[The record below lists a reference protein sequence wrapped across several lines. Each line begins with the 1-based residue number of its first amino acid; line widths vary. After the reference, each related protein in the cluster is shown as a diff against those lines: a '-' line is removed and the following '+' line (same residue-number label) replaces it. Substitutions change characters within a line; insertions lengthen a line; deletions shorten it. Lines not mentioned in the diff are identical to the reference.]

1 VDLSVVGKPS
11 HPASEES
18 RRLVGLEIGAVL
30 FPLALLGFLH
40 GATSTDVLWESHAAH
55 FWLVLTAALV
65 TLGLGYA
72 VSVAARRR
80 RDARLFLIS
89 LAFIAS
95 FGFLALHALAT
106 PDVLLGKNAGFDLA
120 TPVGL
125 VVASAFAAASAMEL
139 TPARA
144 AFVVRRSHAF
154 LAGLLLLLVL
164 WGGISL
170 SETWPLDA
178 PLNGEQLDGW
188 QVFLAVVGV
197 GLFAAA
203 ALGYFR
209 LYRRR
214 REPFVLAVTFAFV
227 LLSEAMVVIAWARN
241 WHVSWWEWH
250 GLMLLAFV
258 VIVLA
263 VRHEWHEERF
273 SALYLDETLAGARDV
288 SILFADLAGFTAF
301 ASDATPE
308 SVARMLN
315 GYFGRII
322 PLMEE
327 AGGEVHQVVGDEVMV
342 IFNKAGNQPEHAA
355 LAARAGALLQ
365 EAAAGVAR
373 DHPEWPRFRAAV
385 NSGEV
390 LAGIVGG
397 SRGHRKHGVVGDTVN
412 LAARLQAEAPVGQV
426 LLGAETVR
434 RLPPGAVV
442 ERLPDFHVKGKGQP
456 VEAYLL
462 RGLGP
467 EAEPT

>member
-1 VDLSVVGKPS
+1 MSVS
-11 HPASEES
+11 AQQ
-18 RRLVGLEIGAVL
+18 
-30 FPLALLGFLH
+30 
-40 GATSTDVLWESHAAH
+40 
-55 FWLVLTAALV
+55 
-65 TLGLGYA
+65 
-72 VSVAARRR
+72 R

-106 PDVLLGKNAGFDLA
+106 PDVLLGKNAGFELA

-125 VVASAFAAASAMEL
+125 VVASAFAAASALEL
-139 TPARA
+139 STAHA
-144 AFVVRRSHAF
+144 ALVMRRSHAI
-154 LAGLLLLLVL
+154 LAGLLLLMAV
-164 WGGISL
+164 WGAISL
-170 SETWPLDA
+170 TETWPLQA
-178 PLNGEQLDGW
+178 PLSGEQLDGW
-188 QVFLAVVGV
+188 QVFLAAVGV

-214 REPFVLAVTFAFV
+214 REPFVLAVSIAFV
-227 LLSEAMVVIAWARN
+227 LLSEAMVVIAWAQN

-250 GLMLLAFV
+250 GLMLFAFV

-263 VRHEWHEERF
+263 LRHEWHEERF
-273 SALYLDETLAGARDV
+273 SAIYLDETLAGARDV

-301 ASDATPE
+301 ASDAAPE

-322 PLMEE
+322 PLMEG
-327 AGGEVHQVVGDEVMV
+327 AGGEVHQVVGDELMV
-342 IFNKAGNQPEHAA
+342 IFNKAGTQPDHAA
-355 LAARAGALLQ
+355 LAVRAAAMLQ
-365 EAAAGVAR
+365 EAAAEVGR
-373 DHPEWPRFRAAV
+373 DHPDWPRFRSAV

-412 LAARLQAEAPVGQV
+412 LAARLQTEAPVGEV
-426 LLGAETVR
+426 VLGAETVR

-442 ERLPDFHVKGKGQP
+442 ERLPDISVKGKGQP
-456 VEAYLL
+456 VEAYVL
-462 RGLGP
+462 RGLGTDAGP
-467 EAEPT
+467 A